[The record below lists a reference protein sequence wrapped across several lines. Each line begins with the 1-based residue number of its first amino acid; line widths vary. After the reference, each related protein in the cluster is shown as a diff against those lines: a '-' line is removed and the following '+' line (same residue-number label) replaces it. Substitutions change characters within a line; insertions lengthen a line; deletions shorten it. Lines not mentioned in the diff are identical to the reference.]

1 MLFLGLKLQILQTT
15 HAAQYPKR
23 NNPIKKWTEDLVR
36 NFSEELHRYGQP
48 IHEKMFNITNY

>member
-15 HAAQYPKR
+15 HAAQYQKR

-36 NFSEELHRYGQP
+36 NFSEELHRYGQQ